1 MKRIITISRECGSGG
16 RSIGRK
22 LAERLGIAFY
32 DKELIDRVSKE
43 SGLAKEFIEE
53 QGEHITGSLLFNIA
67 TNMSYAT
74 HVFGGNLLP
83 IQDQLYVVQS
93 DIIRDIARSESCV
106 IVGRCAD
113 AILADREDCL
123 HVFIRGEEQDK
134 CRRAVEEYH
143 FSEDN
148 VEKVLRKRDKARS
161 NHYKYYT
168 EREWGDVKNYDIVL
182 NSSAFGIDGC
192 VEILAG
198 LFQGK

>member
-16 RSIGRK
+16 RTIGRK
-22 LAERLGIAFY
+22 LAQKLGYAFY
-32 DKELIDRVSKE
+32 DRELIDRVSKE

-74 HVFGGNLLP
+74 HVFGGNVLP

-93 DIIRDIARSESCV
+93 DIIKDIAQKEPCV

-113 AILADREDCL
+113 YILADRDDCL
-123 HVFIRGEEQDK
+123 HVFIRAEMADK
-134 CRRAVEEYH
+134 SRRAVEDYH
-143 FSEDN
+143 FEPEN
-148 VEKVLRKRDKARS
+148 VEKALRKRDKARA

-168 EREWGDVKNYDIVL
+168 DQEWGDIKNYDIVL
-182 NSSAFGIDGC
+182 NSTAFGIDGC
-192 VEILAG
+192 VELLAA
-198 LFQGK
+198 LAKK